1 MFDDRKIIAR
11 EQVMYYSEEIIKQ
24 IGTDKELAVR
34 LDKALMGVKDG
45 VVDYVNGLGDA
56 TTRLLYYTSCLT
68 DNYQDVCKKLG
79 SEDIRF
85 LYALYELVTHRDVIF
100 RMVKIYIE
108 TLLKN
113 KSEVEKKS
121 ILEKLTPFTTNY
133 SIKYIS
139 KNGLIYAVAAY
150 ICYGNNMNLA
160 VQNALM
166 KKVGSRV
173 GWVVGGLN
181 LYGIVQRAAD
191 SANNLKNFCPL
202 FYNALYMEGL
212 EMMCFLIEPM
222 IKKSGY
228 LHISTASDEEIVR
241 ALKRIM

>member
-1 MFDDRKIIAR
+1 
-11 EQVMYYSEEIIKQ
+11 MYYSEEIIKR

-34 LDKALMGVKDG
+34 LDKSLMGIKQG

-85 LYALYELVTHRDVIF
+85 ICALYELIKHRDIIF
-100 RMVKIYIE
+100 RMLKIYIE
-108 TLLKN
+108 TILKN
-113 KSEVEKKS
+113 KNETEKKT
-121 ILEKLTPFTTNY
+121 ILQKLTPFTTNY

-139 KNGLIYAVAAY
+139 KNGLIYAVASY
-150 ICYGNNMNLA
+150 ICYGNKMNLA

-166 KKVGSRV
+166 KKIGSRV
-173 GWVVGGLN
+173 GWIVGGLN
-181 LYGIVQRAAD
+181 IYGIVQRAAE
-191 SANNLKNFCPL
+191 SADNLKNFCPL

-212 EMMCFLIEPM
+212 EMMYFLIEPIIM
-222 IKKSGY
+222 KSGY
-228 LHISTASDEEIVR
+228 LNINTASDEEIVR
-241 ALKRIM
+241 ALKRMM

>member
-1 MFDDRKIIAR
+1 
-11 EQVMYYSEEIIKQ
+11 MYYSEEIIKR

-34 LDKALMGVKDG
+34 IDKSLMGIKQG

-85 LYALYELVTHRDVIF
+85 ICALYELIKHRDIIF
-100 RMVKIYIE
+100 RMLKIYIE
-108 TLLKN
+108 TILKN
-113 KSEVEKKS
+113 KNETEKKT
-121 ILEKLTPFTTNY
+121 ILQKLTPFTTNY

-139 KNGLIYAVAAY
+139 KNGLIYAVASY
-150 ICYGNNMNLA
+150 ICYGNKMNLA

-166 KKVGSRV
+166 KKIGSRV
-173 GWVVGGLN
+173 GWIVGGLN
-181 LYGIVQRAAD
+181 IYGIVQRAAE
-191 SANNLKNFCPL
+191 SADNLKNFCPL

-212 EMMCFLIEPM
+212 EMMYFLIEPIIM
-222 IKKSGY
+222 KSGY
-228 LHISTASDEEIVR
+228 LNINTASDEEIVR
-241 ALKRIM
+241 ALKRMM

>member
-1 MFDDRKIIAR
+1 
-11 EQVMYYSEEIIKQ
+11 MYYSEEIIKL

-34 LDKALMGVKDG
+34 LDKSLMGVKQG

-85 LYALYELVTHRDVIF
+85 ICALYELIKHRDIIF
-100 RMVKIYIE
+100 RMLKIYIE
-108 TLLKN
+108 TILKN
-113 KSEVEKKS
+113 KNETEKKT
-121 ILEKLTPFTTNY
+121 ILQKLTPFTTNY

-139 KNGLIYAVAAY
+139 KNGLIYAVASY
-150 ICYGNNMNLA
+150 ICYGNKMNLA

-166 KKVGSRV
+166 KKIGSRV
-173 GWVVGGLN
+173 GWIVGGLN
-181 LYGIVQRAAD
+181 IYGIVQHAAE
-191 SANNLKNFCPL
+191 SADNLKNFCPL

-212 EMMCFLIEPM
+212 EMMYFLIEPIIM
-222 IKKSGY
+222 KSGY
-228 LHISTASDEEIVR
+228 LNINTASDEEIVR
-241 ALKRIM
+241 ALKRMM

>member
-1 MFDDRKIIAR
+1 
-11 EQVMYYSEEIIKQ
+11 MYYSEEIIKR

-34 LDKALMGVKDG
+34 LDKALMGVKQG

-85 LYALYELVTHRDVIF
+85 ICALYELIKHRDIIF
-100 RMVKIYIE
+100 RMLKIYIE
-108 TLLKN
+108 TILKN
-113 KSEVEKKS
+113 KNETEKKT
-121 ILEKLTPFTTNY
+121 ILQKLTPFTTNY

-139 KNGLIYAVAAY
+139 KNGLIYAVASY
-150 ICYGNNMNLA
+150 IYYGNKMNLA

-166 KKVGSRV
+166 KKIGSRV
-173 GWVVGGLN
+173 GWIVGGLN
-181 LYGIVQRAAD
+181 IYGIVQRAAE
-191 SANNLKNFCPL
+191 SADNLKNFCPL

-212 EMMCFLIEPM
+212 EMMYFLIEPIIM
-222 IKKSGY
+222 KSGY
-228 LHISTASDEEIVR
+228 LNINTASDEEIVR
-241 ALKRIM
+241 ALKRMM

>member
-1 MFDDRKIIAR
+1 
-11 EQVMYYSEEIIKQ
+11 MYYSEEIIKR

-34 LDKALMGVKDG
+34 LDKALMGVKQG

-85 LYALYELVTHRDVIF
+85 ICALYELIKHRDIIF
-100 RMVKIYIE
+100 RMLKIYIE
-108 TLLKN
+108 TILKN
-113 KSEVEKKS
+113 KNETEKKT
-121 ILEKLTPFTTNY
+121 ILQKLTPFTTNY

-139 KNGLIYAVAAY
+139 KNGLIYAVASY
-150 ICYGNNMNLA
+150 ICYENKMNLA

-166 KKVGSRV
+166 KKIGSRV
-173 GWVVGGLN
+173 GWIVGGLN
-181 LYGIVQRAAD
+181 IYGIVQRAAE
-191 SANNLKNFCPL
+191 SADNLKNFCPL

-212 EMMCFLIEPM
+212 EMMYFLIEPIIM
-222 IKKSGY
+222 KSGY
-228 LHISTASDEEIVR
+228 LNINTASDEEIVR
-241 ALKRIM
+241 ALKRMM

>member
-1 MFDDRKIIAR
+1 
-11 EQVMYYSEEIIKQ
+11 MYYSEEIIKR

-34 LDKALMGVKDG
+34 LDKSLMGVKQG

-85 LYALYELVTHRDVIF
+85 ICALYELIKHRDIIF
-100 RMVKIYIE
+100 RMLKIYIE
-108 TLLKN
+108 TILKN
-113 KSEVEKKS
+113 KNETEKKT
-121 ILEKLTPFTTNY
+121 ILQKLTPFTTNY

-139 KNGLIYAVAAY
+139 KNGLIYAVASY
-150 ICYGNNMNLA
+150 ICYGNKMNLA

-166 KKVGSRV
+166 KKIGSRV
-173 GWVVGGLN
+173 GWIVGGLN
-181 LYGIVQRAAD
+181 IYGIVQRAAE
-191 SANNLKNFCPL
+191 SADNLKNFCPL

-212 EMMCFLIEPM
+212 EMMYFLIEPIIM
-222 IKKSGY
+222 KSGY
-228 LHISTASDEEIVR
+228 LNINTASDEEIVR
-241 ALKRIM
+241 ALKRMM

>member
-1 MFDDRKIIAR
+1 
-11 EQVMYYSEEIIKQ
+11 MYYSEEIIKR

-34 LDKALMGVKDG
+34 LDKALMGVKQG

-85 LYALYELVTHRDVIF
+85 ICALYELIKHRDIIF
-100 RMVKIYIE
+100 RMLKIYIE
-108 TLLKN
+108 TILKN
-113 KSEVEKKS
+113 KNETEKKT
-121 ILEKLTPFTTNY
+121 ILQKLTPFTTNY

-139 KNGLIYAVAAY
+139 KNGLIYAVASY
-150 ICYGNNMNLA
+150 ICYGNKMNLS

-166 KKVGSRV
+166 KKIGSRV
-173 GWVVGGLN
+173 GWIVGGLN
-181 LYGIVQRAAD
+181 IYGIVQRAAE
-191 SANNLKNFCPL
+191 SADNLKNFCPL

-212 EMMCFLIEPM
+212 EMMYFLIEPIIM
-222 IKKSGY
+222 KSGY
-228 LHISTASDEEIVR
+228 LNINTASDEEIVR
-241 ALKRIM
+241 ALKRMM

>member
-1 MFDDRKIIAR
+1 
-11 EQVMYYSEEIIKQ
+11 MYYSEEIIKR

-34 LDKALMGVKDG
+34 LDKSLMGVKQG

-85 LYALYELVTHRDVIF
+85 ICALYELIKHRDIIF
-100 RMVKIYIE
+100 RMLKIYIE
-108 TLLKN
+108 TILKN
-113 KSEVEKKS
+113 KNETEKKT
-121 ILEKLTPFTTNY
+121 ILQKLTPFTTNY

-139 KNGLIYAVAAY
+139 KNGLIYAVASY
-150 ICYGNNMNLA
+150 ICYGNKMNLA

-166 KKVGSRV
+166 KKIGSRV
-173 GWVVGGLN
+173 GWIVGGLN
-181 LYGIVQRAAD
+181 IYGIVQHAAE
-191 SANNLKNFCPL
+191 SADNLKNFCPL

-212 EMMCFLIEPM
+212 EMMYFLIEPIIM
-222 IKKSGY
+222 KSGY
-228 LHISTASDEEIVR
+228 LNINTASDEEIVR
-241 ALKRIM
+241 ALKRMM

>member
-1 MFDDRKIIAR
+1 
-11 EQVMYYSEEIIKQ
+11 MYYSEEIIKR

-34 LDKALMGVKDG
+34 LDKALMGVKQG

-85 LYALYELVTHRDVIF
+85 ICALYELIKHRDIIF
-100 RMVKIYIE
+100 RMLKIYIE
-108 TLLKN
+108 TILKN
-113 KSEVEKKS
+113 KNETEKKT
-121 ILEKLTPFTTNY
+121 ILQKLTPFTTNY

-139 KNGLIYAVAAY
+139 KNGLTYAVASY
-150 ICYGNNMNLA
+150 ICYGNKMNLA

-166 KKVGSRV
+166 KKIGSRV
-173 GWVVGGLN
+173 GWIVGGLN
-181 LYGIVQRAAD
+181 IYGIVQRAAE
-191 SANNLKNFCPL
+191 SADNLKNFCPL

-212 EMMCFLIEPM
+212 EMMYFLIEPIIM
-222 IKKSGY
+222 KSGY
-228 LHISTASDEEIVR
+228 LNINTASDEEIVR
-241 ALKRIM
+241 ALKRMM